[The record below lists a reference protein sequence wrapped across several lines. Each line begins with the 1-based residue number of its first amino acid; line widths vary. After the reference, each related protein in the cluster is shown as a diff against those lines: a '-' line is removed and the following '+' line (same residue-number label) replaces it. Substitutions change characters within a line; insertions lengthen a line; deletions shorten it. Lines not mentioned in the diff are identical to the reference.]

1 MTDRTRR
8 QLLRAAVEVGA
19 ATATA
24 ALGGCL
30 STPGIG
36 GGTESEHT
44 APGNLTAW
52 DHTPDCKTSEERDAM
67 DEHYDSTIA
76 VDHTTTSLDGAYAP
90 IRYAALSDAERDLLD
105 AVTTDGGYSTCDP
118 GDAFDRFVGR
128 VRDHLERQ
136 RDTMAYLDRGGVYYA
151 LRVEVEDQGISY

>member
-1 MTDRTRR
+1 VTDLPRR
-8 QLLRAAVEVGA
+8 RLLGTAIAVGA

-30 STPGIG
+30 SARGIG

-52 DHTPDCKTSEERDAM
+52 DHTPDCKTSEERDGM

-76 VDHTTTSLDGAYAP
+76 VAHTTTSLDGGYAP
-90 IRYAALSDAERDLLD
+90 IRFAALSDPERDLLD
-105 AVTTDGGYSTCDP
+105 VVTTDGGYSTCDP
-118 GDAFDRFVGR
+118 SAAFERFVGR
-128 VRDHLERQ
+128 VREHLQRQ
-136 RDTMAYLDRGGVYYA
+136 SDTMAYLDRGGVSYG

>member
-1 MTDRTRR
+1 MPDRTRR
-8 QLLRAAVEVGA
+8 RVLQTTASVAV
-19 ATATA
+19 ATATT

-30 STPGIG
+30 STRGIG

-52 DHTPDCKTSEERDAM
+52 DHTPDCVTSEERDGM

-105 AVTTDGGYSTCDP
+105 VVTTDGGYSTCDQS
-118 GDAFDRFVGR
+118 DAFARFVGR
-128 VRDHLERQ
+128 VRDHLQRQ
-136 RDTMAYLDRGGVYYA
+136 EDTMAYLERGSVYYG
-151 LRVEVEDQGISY
+151 LRVEVTDQGISY

>member
-1 MTDRTRR
+1 MPDRTRR
-8 QLLRAAVEVGA
+8 RLLQTAVGVAA

-30 STPGIG
+30 STPAGG

-52 DHTPDCKTSEERDAM
+52 DHTPDCETSAERDAM

-76 VDHTTTSLDGAYAP
+76 VDHTTTSLDGGYAP
-90 IRYAALSDAERDLLD
+90 IRFADLRDDERDLLD
-105 AVTTDGGYSTCDP
+105 AVTTDGGHSTCDP
-118 GDAFDRFVGR
+118 SNAFDRFVGR
-128 VRDHLERQ
+128 VREHLDRQ
-136 RDTMAYLDRGGVYYA
+136 DDTMAYLDRGGVYYG
-151 LRVEVEDQGISY
+151 LRVEVTDQGISY